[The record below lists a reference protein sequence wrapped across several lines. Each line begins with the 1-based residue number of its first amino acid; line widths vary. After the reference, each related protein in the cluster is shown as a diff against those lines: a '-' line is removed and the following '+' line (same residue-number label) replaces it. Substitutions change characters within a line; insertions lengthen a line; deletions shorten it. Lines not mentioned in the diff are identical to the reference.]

1 MEDNHKGQGPQLQI
15 DVPDSIVGGVYSNF
29 AVISHSSSEFV
40 VDFAQIVPGL
50 NKASVRSR
58 VILAPEHA
66 KRLIQALQ
74 ENIVRYE
81 SEFGRIQV
89 PHQQIGPVPPFG
101 VGNKGEA

>member
-1 MEDNHKGQGPQLQI
+1 MEDHQAAQGPQLQI
-15 DVPDSIVGGVYSNF
+15 DIPDDVVAGVYSNF

-40 VDFAQIVPGL
+40 VDFAQIAPGVA
-50 NKASVRSR
+50 KASVRSR

-81 SEFGRIQV
+81 GEYGRIQI
-89 PHQQIGPVPPFG
+89 PARQQGPIPPFG
-101 VGNKGEA
+101 MGNKGEA